1 MQASAAATLE
11 GKPDDV
17 DFGPSSGPGL
27 GGGGI
32 GSWSDMFYIH
42 RMQIGLSS
50 NLAFRALFSLSLL
63 SLAEYHALLTA
74 LSMAKSSPPPVA
86 LAFTLIELLVVIATI
101 GILAAILIPSLNSAL
116 ESAKATKDLSNL
128 RQIGALMQSY
138 LNDKDQIL
146 PAINAV
152 PGLGTNASPVI
163 YPKYVGT
170 RNVFQSPFD
179 KRVASETDTAPVSY
193 GINQN
198 IYDLIGGNMLRVV
211 SPASTFFMAPNYA
224 GTRKRLLMDGHVCQ
238 QSCQIC
244 SPAARRGR
252 QRELIVVARRSMSYS
267 AIGIQKP

>member
-1 MQASAAATLE
+1 MIPPINGMQASAAATLE

-128 RQIGALMQSY
+128 RQIGALMQTY

-146 PAINAV
+146 PV
-152 PGLGTNASPVI
+152 
-163 YPKYVGT
+163 
-170 RNVFQSPFD
+170 
-179 KRVASETDTAPVSY
+179 
-193 GINQN
+193 
-198 IYDLIGGNMLRVV
+198 
-211 SPASTFFMAPNYA
+211 
-224 GTRKRLLMDGHVCQ
+224 
-238 QSCQIC
+238 
-244 SPAARRGR
+244 
-252 QRELIVVARRSMSYS
+252 
-267 AIGIQKP
+267 